1 MPGAGMRLVI
11 LDRDGVINEDSDDYI
26 KSPEEWIPI
35 PGSLEAIARLCRHE
49 YRVVIVTNQSGIARG
64 LYTMDVMNKIHNRM
78 LEHIHQKGGEID
90 AILFCPHGPDDHCEC
105 RKPKTGMFKELA
117 ERLKINLNGVPSV
130 GDSLRDLQAAQ
141 AVNALPVLVT
151 TGKGAVTREQL
162 DAAAQP
168 SLIETPVFADL
179 AGFAEGLLAGQ
190 LDQKIDALLHAH
202 RG

>member
-1 MPGAGMRLVI
+1 MRLVI

-26 KSPEEWIPI
+26 KTPEEWVPI

-64 LYTMDVMNKIHNRM
+64 LYTMDVMIKIHNRM

-151 TGKGAVTREQL
+151 TGKGGATRGQL
-162 DAAAQP
+162 EEVAHQ
-168 SLIETPVFADL
+168 SLIDTPVFTDL
-179 AGFAEGLLAGQ
+179 AEFADGLLAGQ
-190 LDQKIDALLHAH
+190 LDRKIDALLHAQ